1 MKMHISTLL
10 VAALL
15 PLALSKPTPRK
26 KTGSFKVHLARRGET
41 EYSRD
46 GPTDLQR
53 AYAKYGIP
61 TTHEMEGYQP
71 QPISKFPGNSK
82 ATAGSGKEGVE
93 SQGEKGEVVNNP
105 TNHDIQFLSPVTIG
119 GQPFIM
125 NFDTGSSDT
134 WVMNTQ
140 MTDEEAK
147 KNHHLYDPSKSKTA
161 SKLIDQTFD
170 IKYGDKTHAS
180 GPVYSDVMDIGGAT
194 VLNQAIG
201 LPSKVAASLAED
213 KTSDGLVGLA
223 MTKLNTIRPV
233 KQKTFFE
240 NLAEDLDEPVFTA
253 QLRHG
258 KMGSYEFG
266 AIDKSKYHGDL
277 IKVPVINEN
286 GFWEIPCS
294 LYSVGQLDKIQTI
307 QNGTGT
313 AILDTGTTLLVL
325 DQEIVK
331 AYYAQVPGARYDP
344 TRFAGWVYPCN
355 SPMPS
360 LFLAVGKDHMA
371 IIPSSLLTFQSYGP
385 GPDGVETCYGGLQS
399 NNAGGIQIL
408 GDVFFKALF
417 VVFDQRGPSISL
429 APHA

>member
-10 VAALL
+10 VAVLL

-26 KTGSFKVHLARRGET
+26 KAGSFKVNLARRAEA

-53 AYAKYGIP
+53 AYRKYGLP
-61 TTHEMEGYQP
+61 TTHEMDGYSP
-71 QPISKFPGNSK
+71 QPISKFPGHSK
-82 ATAGSGKEGVE
+82 ATANNDGKD
-93 SQGEKGEVVNNP
+93 EKGEVVNNP

-140 MTDEEAK
+140 MTDDEAK
-147 KNHHLYDPSKSKTA
+147 KDHHLYDPSKSKTA
-161 SKLIDQTFD
+161 TKQVGQTFD
-170 IKYGDKTHAS
+170 IKYGDKSHAS
-180 GPVYSDVMDIGGAT
+180 GPVYTDVMDIGGAT
-194 VLNQAIG
+194 VHNQAIG

-223 MTKLNTIRPV
+223 MTKLNTIRPR

-240 NLAEDLDEPVFTA
+240 NLADELDEPVFTA
-253 QLRHG
+253 QLRKG

-266 AIDKSKYHGDL
+266 AIDRAKYYGDL

-307 QNGTGT
+307 KNNTGT

-325 DQEIVK
+325 DEEIVR

-344 TRFAGWVYPCN
+344 SRFAGWVYPCN

-360 LFLAVGKDHMA
+360 LFLGVGSDHMA

-385 GPDGVETCYGGLQS
+385 DANGVETCYGGLQS

-417 VVFDQRGPSISL
+417 VVFDHRGPSVSF

>member
-134 WVMNTQ
+134 
-140 MTDEEAK
+140 
-147 KNHHLYDPSKSKTA
+147 
-161 SKLIDQTFD
+161 
-170 IKYGDKTHAS
+170 
-180 GPVYSDVMDIGGAT
+180 
-194 VLNQAIG
+194 
-201 LPSKVAASLAED
+201 
-213 KTSDGLVGLA
+213 
-223 MTKLNTIRPV
+223 
-233 KQKTFFE
+233 
-240 NLAEDLDEPVFTA
+240 
-253 QLRHG
+253 
-258 KMGSYEFG
+258 
-266 AIDKSKYHGDL
+266 
-277 IKVPVINEN
+277 
-286 GFWEIPCS
+286 
-294 LYSVGQLDKIQTI
+294 
-307 QNGTGT
+307 
-313 AILDTGTTLLVL
+313 
-325 DQEIVK
+325 
-331 AYYAQVPGARYDP
+331 
-344 TRFAGWVYPCN
+344 
-355 SPMPS
+355 
-360 LFLAVGKDHMA
+360 
-371 IIPSSLLTFQSYGP
+371 
-385 GPDGVETCYGGLQS
+385 
-399 NNAGGIQIL
+399 
-408 GDVFFKALF
+408 
-417 VVFDQRGPSISL
+417 
-429 APHA
+429 